1 VGTAGSHAAAGDR
14 RPRGGTGAPTVAR
27 RRSATAS
34 GHARTRCSLS
44 RCTDG
49 TPVARLVAVA
59 DERSFAATRGMF
71 PPSELHIA
79 DDFDELPDDIATA
92 YGMR

>member
-1 VGTAGSHAAAGDR
+1 MVGMIVVGMHEAKSQLSKLVR
-14 RPRGGTGAPTVAR
+14 RAQDGEEVVIER
-27 RRSATAS
+27 R
-34 GHARTRCSLS
+34 
-44 RCTDG
+44 G
-49 TPVARLVAVA
+49 TPVARLVAVT

-92 YGMR
+92 FGMR